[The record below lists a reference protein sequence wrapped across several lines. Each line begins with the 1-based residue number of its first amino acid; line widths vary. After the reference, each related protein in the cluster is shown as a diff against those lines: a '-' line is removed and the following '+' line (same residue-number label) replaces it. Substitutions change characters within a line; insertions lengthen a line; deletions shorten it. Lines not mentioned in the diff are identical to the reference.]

1 MIFACRSF
9 LPPKQP
15 SAAFCCCSIY
25 SENSSAPVASP
36 AIASRPHCVPKFS
49 FAVLYSA
56 APDTAWSCTCPLPG
70 AACSNASCCWKTSYS
85 MGFQLRRSCILN
97 PRPEPK
103 FDQEIYMKLPSTS
116 VFRLSFTL
124 EVHPRRCGIPSE
136 ALLVSA
142 TAVDGSQAF
151 DPVFLKPFS
160 SAARGFLHSASA
172 QRPEFCR

>member
-116 VFRLSFTL
+116 VFRIRICALMRDLSQHRYLLQAKLSPMNL
-124 EVHPRRCGIPSE
+124 EGENNH
-136 ALLVSA
+136 
-142 TAVDGSQAF
+142 F
-151 DPVFLKPFS
+151 
-160 SAARGFLHSASA
+160 
-172 QRPEFCR
+172 